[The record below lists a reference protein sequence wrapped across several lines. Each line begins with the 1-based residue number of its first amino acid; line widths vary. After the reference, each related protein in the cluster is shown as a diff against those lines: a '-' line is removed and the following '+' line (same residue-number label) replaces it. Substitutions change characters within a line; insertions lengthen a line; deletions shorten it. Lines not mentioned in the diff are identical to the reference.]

1 MFSTS
6 RPVMT
11 VTPNCSS
18 RLQAY
23 CESGSGKRGEDFRF
37 GLDQQHAGQSG
48 VDPAEVAG
56 AGMAGKLGDCIGHFR
71 SGGPAAHDDRGHQ
84 GLALVRIGNLSACSN
99 AMAVAEVEQ
108 GGSALIHRASLR
120 WNHAACKAMKPWPKP
135 LSAGRL
141 GIVTASSGVVM
152 SKTRISPVAQLPVR
166 NRPLDETGIQIYD
179 QWSGQPV
186 HEQGIQ
192 LDGGWGAGNV
202 SKSNDGKLFRVV
214 LVGPVIEV
222 ADNEPK

>member
-1 MFSTS
+1 
-6 RPVMT
+6 
-11 VTPNCSS
+11 
-18 RLQAY
+18 
-23 CESGSGKRGEDFRF
+23 
-37 GLDQQHAGQSG
+37 
-48 VDPAEVAG
+48 
-56 AGMAGKLGDCIGHFR
+56 
-71 SGGPAAHDDRGHQ
+71 
-84 GLALVRIGNLSACSN
+84 
-99 AMAVAEVEQ
+99 MAVAEIEQ